1 MIRSRL
7 RAVRRRLRRLREQLL
22 GRLYGVIVGVATEQ
36 PLIALTFD
44 DGPDPV
50 TTPAVLD
57 ILARHGARATF
68 FMVGD
73 AARRHPD
80 IAATVAAAGH
90 AVAHH
95 TLEHVSLP
103 GLGREEVRRQIVG
116 GFEAIGPTCERL
128 FRPPWGHLDRVA
140 FQTARRAGNEVVAWS
155 GHAFDWT
162 SQDASSLTERLRAT
176 LAPGAIVLLHDAR
189 QRCDA
194 EDGPR
199 AELLLALDAVLAASK
214 HTWRFVSLP
223 ELLAAGRPQRETR
236 WRTAPPNF
244 GA

>member
-7 RAVRRRLRRLREQLL
+7 RTVRRKLRRTREQLF
-22 GRLYGVIVGVATEQ
+22 GRLYGVIVGVATDR

-44 DGPDPV
+44 DGPDPA
-50 TTPAVLD
+50 TTPAVLA
-57 ILARHGARATF
+57 ILARHGAHATF

-80 IAATVAAAGH
+80 IVAEVAAAGH

-103 GLGREEVRRQIVG
+103 GLDRDEVHRQIVG

-128 FRPPWGHLDRVA
+128 FRPPWGHLDRLT
-140 FQTARRAGNEVVAWS
+140 FRTARRAGNEVVAWS

-162 SQDASSLTERLRAT
+162 PQTASSLAERLRAT

-189 QRCDA
+189 QRSDA
-194 EDGPR
+194 KDRPR
-199 AELLLALDAVLAASK
+199 ADLLLALDAVLTTSRDP
-214 HTWRFVSLP
+214 WRFVSLP
-223 ELLAAGRPQRETR
+223 ELLAAGRPRRETR
-236 WRTAPPNF
+236 WRTASPQH